1 MIDIQKMID
10 DLRGLVERERK
21 MIEERQRKIHSD
33 KSRLD
38 NYVKNIET
46 IIKFYNID
54 ENKSVIM
61 EEDK

>member
-38 NYVKNIET
+38 NYVRNLET
-46 IIKFYNID
+46 IVKLYNLNELTENNID
-54 ENKSVIM
+54 E
-61 EEDK
+61 